1 MPIRKATDND
11 IPELVQLINSA
22 YRGESSKKGW
32 TTEADLLDG
41 ARISIESLASLLGKP
56 GVAMLLFCNETNSI
70 EGCMYLQQLDNKLY
84 LGLLTVT
91 PQLQAKGIGK
101 QLLVAAENHAHALQC
116 NIITMTV
123 ISIRLELVAWYVRHG
138 YQPTGE
144 TKPLPADPAVGLPR
158 RPLELIIMEKTI

>member
-1 MPIRKATDND
+1 MPIRKATVND

-41 ARISIESLASLLGKP
+41 ARISDDSLASMLEKP
-56 GVAMLLFCNETNSI
+56 GVTMLLYCNENNAI
-70 EGCMYLQQLDNKLY
+70 EGCMYLQQQDNKLY
-84 LGLLTVT
+84 LGLLTVA

-101 QLLVAAENHAHALQC
+101 QLLAAAENHAHALQC
-116 NIITMTV
+116 TIITMTV
-123 ISIRLELVAWYVRHG
+123 ISIRRELVAWYERHG

-158 RPLELIIMEKTI
+158 QPLELIVMEKTI

>member
-1 MPIRKATDND
+1 MPIRKATVND

-41 ARISIESLASLLGKP
+41 ARISIDSLASMLEKP
-56 GVAMLLFCNETNSI
+56 GVTMLLYCNEINSI
-70 EGCMYLQQLDNKLY
+70 EGCMYLQQQDNKLY
-84 LGLLTVT
+84 LGLLTVA

-101 QLLVAAENHAHALQC
+101 QLLTAAENHAHAVQC
-116 NIITMTV
+116 TVITMTV
-123 ISIRLELVAWYVRHG
+123 ISIRRELVAWYERHG

-144 TKPLPADPAVGLPR
+144 TKPLPADSAVGLPR
-158 RPLELIIMEKTI
+158 QALELIVMEKTI